1 LSIEE
6 EKKFILDNINGFT
19 VKWNMEDNKFS
30 ISKMWKNITEY
41 NIKQNDN
48 FFNELIKVICPDDIK
63 IIDNCLMKFISENS
77 KYFQCEYRIIT
88 KSQKIKW
95 VLHKGRIFS
104 DGKYNTLI
112 INYISDITD
121 KKIYKSDLEYLKYYD
136 EITSIPNRLFLT
148 MQLNRFINKS
158 ILNNRKIAVFSI
170 DIDNFEKIND
180 VYKDKVVQT
189 LLRKIAF
196 ILKSSLEFKDMLC
209 KLEGSKFCVVIVDYG
224 NVLDIKLKAEK
235 FLGLFNRLFNIN
247 KEKIFVTV
255 CIGIFLFTKR
265 VKDIE
270 NIFKYSNIAL
280 NNAKRNGNNKYKIY
294 NKEMNIE
301 ILNNIKIE
309 NELRTAISNKEFVVY
324 YQPQVDIHEK
334 EIYGVEALIRWNHP
348 SGMRLPNQFIDIVEK
363 NGMINEIG
371 KFVFYESCI
380 QMKKMESLG
389 YKDIHMSVNISKMQL
404 EDKRFVS
411 YVTSTLK
418 DMKIDPRYICFEI
431 TERVLVEKSK
441 SILRVLFEIKK
452 IGVKIFI
459 DDFGTKYSS
468 LNYLTYL
475 PVDGIKLDKSFIDS
489 IKIHE
494 KHLIIINHIVA
505 LSHDLN
511 IDIVAEGVETD
522 KQLRYLK
529 SIGCNKIQGF
539 IFSKPLNSEKLNKI
553 LKDKSNRGE
562 FNIDCIKKTF

>member
-1 LSIEE
+1 MSIEE

-41 NIKQNDN
+41 NIKQNAN

-104 DGKYNTLI
+104 NGKYNTLI

-180 VYKDKVVQT
+180 VYKDKVVQA

-209 KLEGSKFCVVIVDYG
+209 KLEESKFCVVIADYG

-247 KEKIFVTV
+247 NLDFVQ
-255 CIGIFLFTKR
+255 I
-265 VKDIE
+265 
-270 NIFKYSNIAL
+270 
-280 NNAKRNGNNKYKIY
+280 
-294 NKEMNIE
+294 
-301 ILNNIKIE
+301 
-309 NELRTAISNKEFVVY
+309 
-324 YQPQVDIHEK
+324 
-334 EIYGVEALIRWNHP
+334 
-348 SGMRLPNQFIDIVEK
+348 
-363 NGMINEIG
+363 
-371 KFVFYESCI
+371 
-380 QMKKMESLG
+380 
-389 YKDIHMSVNISKMQL
+389 
-404 EDKRFVS
+404 
-411 YVTSTLK
+411 
-418 DMKIDPRYICFEI
+418 
-431 TERVLVEKSK
+431 
-441 SILRVLFEIKK
+441 
-452 IGVKIFI
+452 
-459 DDFGTKYSS
+459 
-468 LNYLTYL
+468 
-475 PVDGIKLDKSFIDS
+475 
-489 IKIHE
+489 
-494 KHLIIINHIVA
+494 
-505 LSHDLN
+505 
-511 IDIVAEGVETD
+511 
-522 KQLRYLK
+522 
-529 SIGCNKIQGF
+529 
-539 IFSKPLNSEKLNKI
+539 
-553 LKDKSNRGE
+553 
-562 FNIDCIKKTF
+562 